1 MKRRQ
6 FLLGLA
12 ALATTGAAYGA
23 YRFWPGDLFVTGLNN
38 PCLSGLPEHITQ
50 HALYQQIWQGI
61 DPSQVWDCH
70 VHLVGTGDSGGRGHG
85 DNDAPWFNPAMDS
98 YNHPILKLQKHFYM
112 NGGCVAA
119 DRIDQSYVERLTAL
133 VADMKP
139 GCKAM
144 LFAFEWL
151 HDENGKPQPEQ
162 SIFHIP
168 DRYAANIAHKH
179 PELFEWVAS
188 IHPYRAD
195 CIDALQQAKAEGARA
210 IKWLPSAMGIDP
222 LSKKCDR
229 FYQQAAELG
238 LPIISHTGRESAV
251 QGGNQDYANP
261 LRLRRALDH
270 GVKVALAHCA
280 TDGDDVDLDKGE
292 HGPRVKSF
300 ELFSRMM
307 DNTAHEKLLVGEI
320 SALAL
325 RNHEWAL
332 SPILQRSDW
341 HPRLI
346 NGSDYP
352 LPAIMPLMDAA
363 SLARAG
369 LLDDAAVPFLQEIK
383 KYNALLFDFALK
395 RLLNHGG
402 NSFPASVFETRKFF
416 ESRAV

>member
-6 FLLGLA
+6 FLLGLTA
-12 ALATTGAAYGA
+12 MGAAAATYGG
-23 YRFWPGDLFVTGLNN
+23 YRFWPGDLLDTGLNN
-38 PCLSGLPEHITQ
+38 PCLGALPEHITQ
-50 HALYQQIWQGI
+50 QALYQQIWQGI
-61 DPSQVWDCH
+61 DPNQVWDCH
-70 VHLVGTGDSGGRGHG
+70 VHLVGVGDSGG
-85 DNDAPWFNPAMDS
+85 NDAPWFNPAMDS
-98 YNHPILKLQKHFYM
+98 YSHPILKLQKYFYM

-119 DRIDQSYVERLTAL
+119 NRIDQSYVERLTAL
-133 VADMKP
+133 VAGMKP

-144 LFAFEWL
+144 LLAFEWL
-151 HDENGKPQPEQ
+151 HDENGQPQPAQ

-168 DRYAANIAHKH
+168 NRYAAKIALEN
-179 PELFEWVAS
+179 PGLFEWAAS

-229 FYQQAAELG
+229 FYQQAAALG

-270 GVKVALAHCA
+270 GVKVALAHC
-280 TDGDDVDLDKGE
+280 GSYGKDVDLDKGE
-292 HGPRVKSF
+292 HVPRVKSF

-307 DNTAHEKLLVGEI
+307 DTPAYEKLLVGEI

-325 RNHEWAL
+325 RNYEWAL
-332 SPILQRSDW
+332 KPILARSDW
-341 HPRLI
+341 HMRLI

-352 LPAIMPLMDAA
+352 LPGIMPLMDAA
-363 SLARAG
+363 SLARQG
-369 LLDDAAVPFLQEIK
+369 LLEDEAVAFLQNIK
-383 KYNALLFDFALK
+383 QHNALLFDFALK
-395 RLLNHGG
+395 RLLRHDG
-402 NSFPASVFETRKFF
+402 NSFPAGVFETRKFF
-416 ESRAV
+416 ES